1 MANTSGAEPGVRHDP
16 RRPLQRHAVQR
27 RTVVF
32 LGSAQLLSGIG
43 TGATVSI
50 GSLLAVDLAGS
61 SAWAGSVATVMT
73 LAAALSALPLASLA
87 ERRGRRTGLVTGLAA
102 ALAGVVL
109 IVVSVVSGIFVLL
122 LLGTAGVGVGTAS
135 NLQARFAAVDL
146 ADDEHRGRAL
156 SAVVWAITI
165 GAVAGPN
172 LIQPGAVV
180 GQSVGLP
187 PIAGPFVISAAG
199 LVLACALLL
208 AGLRPDPLL
217 YARQL
222 AADAVGAVR
231 EARRDDPA
239 GPAAGAAPASEAPVS
254 GPPVSGAPESGIPV
268 SDAHAGGHQPPSA
281 SRGGALRRGLRAA
294 RHSPSAILALAAV
307 VGAHAVM
314 VGVMSVTP
322 LHLQELVAGPG
333 SASHASHTAAGD
345 VLVIIGF
352 TISLH
357 IAGMFALSPVLGW
370 LTDKAGRRQTI
381 VLGFAMLVAAVAVA
395 GFGQRSTTAV
405 AVGLVLLGLGWS
417 AATIAG
423 STLLA
428 ESVRQE
434 DRVVVQGVS
443 DMLMGAAGAVGG
455 AFSGLI
461 LSWAGYP
468 GLNLAGGLVAA
479 VVLGAAVTALLPAR
493 AGGGTAGVS
502 GKPGSRSIA
511 D

>member
-1 MANTSGAEPGVRHDP
+1 MANTSGAEPGVRHVP
-16 RRPLQRHAVQR
+16 GRPLQRHTVQR
-27 RTVVF
+27 RTVVL

-61 SAWAGSVATVMT
+61 NAWAGSVATVMT

-87 ERRGRRTGLVTGLAA
+87 ERRGRRAGLVTGLAA

-109 IVVSVVSGIFVLL
+109 IVASVVSGIFVLL
-122 LLGTAGVGVGTAS
+122 LVGTAGVGVGTAS

-146 ADDEHRGRAL
+146 AEDEHRGRAL

-217 YARQL
+217 FARQL
-222 AADAVGAVR
+222 AADADGVAGASR
-231 EARRDDPA
+231 PD
-239 GPAAGAAPASEAPVS
+239 GPAAA
-254 GPPVSGAPESGIPV
+254 GP
-268 SDAHAGGHQPPSA
+268 A

-314 VGVMSVTP
+314 VGIMSVTP

-333 SASHASHTAAGD
+333 SAPHASHTAAGD

-381 VLGFAMLVAAVAVA
+381 VLGFALLVAAVTVA

-428 ESVRQE
+428 ESVRQD
-434 DRVVVQGVS
+434 DRVAVQGVS

-468 GLNLAGGLVAA
+468 GLNLAGGLIAA
-479 VVLGAAVTALLPAR
+479 VVFAAAVTALLPGRAR
-493 AGGGTAGVS
+493 GGTARLPGRS
-502 GKPGSRSIA
+502 GGRSVA

>member
-1 MANTSGAEPGVRHDP
+1 MHQVQRNPVL
-16 RRPLQRHAVQR
+16 RRTVQR
-27 RTVVF
+27 RTVIL
-32 LGSAQLLSGIG
+32 LGSAQLLSAIG

-50 GSLLAVDLAGS
+50 GSLLAVDLSGS

-87 ERRGRRTGLVTGLAA
+87 DRRGRRAGLVTGLAA
-102 ALAGVVL
+102 ALAGVVV

-135 NLQARFAAVDL
+135 SLQARFAAVDL
-146 ADDEHRGRAL
+146 ADDDHRGRAL

-172 LIQPGAVV
+172 LVQPGAVV
-180 GQSVGLP
+180 GQAVGLP

-217 YARQL
+217 FARQL
-222 AADAVGAVR
+222 AVAGNSGQAVRPPPATAIRGGSLARGLQAARTSPGAV
-231 EARRDDPA
+231 
-239 GPAAGAAPASEAPVS
+239 
-254 GPPVSGAPESGIPV
+254 
-268 SDAHAGGHQPPSA
+268 
-281 SRGGALRRGLRAA
+281 
-294 RHSPSAILALAAV
+294 LALAAV
-307 VGAHAVM
+307 IGAHAVM
-314 VGVMSVTP
+314 VGVMSMTP
-322 LHLQELVAGPG
+322 LHLQELIAGPDAG
-333 SASHASHTAAGD
+333 HTAHTANGD
-345 VLVIIGF
+345 VLVVIGF

-357 IAGMFALSPVLGW
+357 IAGMFALSPVMGW
-370 LTDKAGRRQTI
+370 LTDKAGRKQTI
-381 VLGFAMLVAAVAVA
+381 AVAFVVLIAALVVA
-395 GFGQRSTTAV
+395 GFGQRSTAAV
-405 AVGLVLLGLGWS
+405 ATGLVLLGLGWS
-417 AATIAG
+417 AATISG

-443 DMLMGAAGAVGG
+443 DMLMGAAAALGG

-468 GLNLAGGLVAA
+468 GLNLAGGVVAVAVLTAA
-479 VVLGAAVTALLPAR
+479 VIALVPGRGRQSGNGRPSRPGKLPGR
-493 AGGGTAGVS
+493 AG
-502 GKPGSRSIA
+502 RSAA

>member
-1 MANTSGAEPGVRHDP
+1 MANTSGAQPGVRHDQ
-16 RRPLQRHAVQR
+16 RRPLQRQTVQR
-27 RTVVF
+27 RTVIL

-50 GSLLAVDLAGS
+50 GSLLAVDLSGS
-61 SAWAGSVATVMT
+61 SAWAGSVSTVMT

-87 ERRGRRTGLVTGLAA
+87 DRRGRLAGLVTGLAA
-102 ALAGVVL
+102 ALAGVGC
-109 IVVSVVSGIFVLL
+109 IVVSIVSGSFLLL
-122 LLGTAGVGVGTAS
+122 LLGTAGVGLGTAS

-146 ADDEHRGRAL
+146 ADDEHRGRSL

-180 GQSVGLP
+180 GQAVGLP
-187 PIAGPFVISAAG
+187 PIAGPFIISAAG

-217 YARQL
+217 FAREL
-222 AADAVGAVR
+222 AAAGRQPADNQPASQHHTGQHQPGQQPASRQPSGRQPAV
-231 EARRDDPA
+231 ARR
-239 GPAAGAAPASEAPVS
+239 
-254 GPPVSGAPESGIPV
+254 
-268 SDAHAGGHQPPSA
+268 
-281 SRGGALRRGLRAA
+281 RGALARGWRAA
-294 RHSPSAILALAAV
+294 RGSPSAILALAAV

-333 SASHASHTAAGD
+333 AAAHAGHTASGD

-357 IAGMFALSPVLGW
+357 IAGMFALSPVMGW
-370 LTDKAGRRQTI
+370 LTDKAGRKQTVVI
-381 VLGFAMLVAAVAVA
+381 GFALLVAAVAVA
-395 GFGQRSTTAV
+395 AAGQRSTTAV

-417 AATIAG
+417 AATVAG

-434 DRVVVQGVS
+434 ERVMVQGVS
-443 DMLMGAAGAVGG
+443 DMFMGAAGAVGG
-455 AFSGLI
+455 ASSGII
-461 LSWAGYP
+461 LSWAGYS
-468 GLNLAGGLVAA
+468 GLNVAGGVVAGVVLAAA
-479 VVLGAAVTALLPAR
+479 VMALLPGR
-493 AGGGTAGVS
+493 AGDRVTPTAG
-502 GKPGSRSIA
+502 GRSAA